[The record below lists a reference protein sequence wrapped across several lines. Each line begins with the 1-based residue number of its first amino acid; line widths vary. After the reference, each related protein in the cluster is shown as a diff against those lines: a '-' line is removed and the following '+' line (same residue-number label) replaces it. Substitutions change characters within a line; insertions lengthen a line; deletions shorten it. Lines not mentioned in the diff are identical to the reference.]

1 MSVRPAFTFSLTV
14 GRLLN
19 TNAIIMAN
27 EVRRTER
34 GWAGHYIC
42 SYKCLF
48 RRNTLLEYGDVK
60 VVVSTVGGQLESE
73 YPKRFDTVGHGR
85 YYETA
90 AFMADPKDTR
100 FNDIDSEKELAI
112 SSNTAID
119 HLDADDEANDMH
131 EAVVEEMAERMVKGT
146 LKLYFYDD

>member
-1 MSVRPAFTFSLTV
+1 MSELEQVK
-14 GRLLN
+14 
-19 TNAIIMAN
+19 
-27 EVRRTER
+27 RTER

-60 VVVSTVGGQLESE
+60 VVVSSVGAQLESDR
-73 YPKRFDTVGHGR
+73 PRRFDTVGDGR

-90 AFMADPKDTR
+90 SFMANPKDTR
-100 FNDIDSEKELAI
+100 FHDIATGKRLEID
-112 SSNTAID
+112 SNTAID

>member
-1 MSVRPAFTFSLTV
+1 MSARPVFTFSLT
-14 GRLLN
+14 GERLLN
-19 TNAIIMAN
+19 TNAMIMAN
-27 EVRRTER
+27 KVKRTER

-48 RRNTLLEYGDVK
+48 RRNTLLEYKDVK
-60 VVVSTVGGQLESE
+60 VVVSTVGAQLESDR
-73 YPKRFDTVGHGR
+73 PRRFDTVGHGR

-90 AFMADPKDTR
+90 AFMADQKDTR
-100 FNDIDSEKELAI
+100 FRDIVPGKRLEVD
-112 SSNTAID
+112 SNTAID

-131 EAVVEEMAERMVKGT
+131 EAVVEEMVKRMVKGT